1 MTPPNPL
8 STESP
13 HLDRVP
19 ASEIQDRITRFQQ
32 WLGDKLLDGAFLLQN
47 VDCYYFSA
55 TLQRGVLFIPAQGVP
70 LFMVGKSV
78 DRARQESPLNQ
89 ILPLPRHDDMVAYLT
104 DYGHR
109 TRLRRIGLE
118 LDVLP
123 AARYIWFR
131 EKFPDAE
138 FVDVSP
144 GIRKLRMVKSDY
156 EVRQLRRSAAVMDKG
171 YAEIRSLLREGM
183 TELAV
188 DAILAGIARQ
198 EGHMGLVRMRGWN
211 QEMPTT
217 HVLVGP
223 DSAVISCCETP
234 VCGPGPSPAMP
245 QGAGFSR
252 IVKNQPI
259 YIDFGVAVNGYHGD
273 QTRVLV
279 MGKLD
284 PVLERA
290 HDCALS
296 ILQHLEAVMR
306 PGMACSEIFHAAQ
319 TISAKHGLADHF
331 MGHGEGQ
338 MHFLG
343 HGIGLEIDE
352 LPVMAPR
359 FTAPIQEGMVFALEP
374 KFTFP
379 GLGTVGIEDDY
390 RVTATGVERLTL
402 TEQNV
407 LEIWPIS
414 KNC

>member
-1 MTPPNPL
+1 MTRPDFL
-8 STESP
+8 SQRGDNV
-13 HLDRVP
+13 DRVP
-19 ASEIQDRITRFQQ
+19 ASDIERRIAAFQR
-32 WLGDKLLDGAFLLQN
+32 WLGDTALDGAFLLQN

-55 TLQRGVLFIPAQGVP
+55 TLQRGVLFIPVQGAP
-70 LFMVGKSV
+70 LFMVGKSL
-78 DRARQESPLNQ
+78 DRAKAESPLKT
-89 ILPLPRHDDMVAYLT
+89 LVPLLRHDDLLSHLA
-104 DYGHR
+104 DYGH
-109 TRLRRIGLE
+109 TRLSRIGLE

-123 AARYIWFR
+123 AARYLWFK
-131 EKFPDAE
+131 EKFPDADI
-138 FVDVSP
+138 VDVSP
-144 GIRKLRMVKSDY
+144 GIRQLRMVKSDY
-156 EVRQLRRSAAVMDKG
+156 EIRQLRRSAAVMDKG

-188 DAILAGIARQ
+188 DAMLAGIARQ
-198 EGHMGLVRMRGWN
+198 EGHMGLIRMRGWN
-211 QEMPTT
+211 QEMPTS
-217 HVLVGP
+217 HVLAGP
-223 DSAVISCCETP
+223 DSAIVSCCETP

-245 QGAGFSR
+245 QGAGFSP
-252 IVKNQPI
+252 IIKNQPI

-306 PGMACSEIFHAAQ
+306 PGMACSAIFDAAQ
-319 TISAKHGLADHF
+319 AIAARNGLGDHF
-331 MGHGEGQ
+331 MGHGDGQ
-338 MHFLG
+338 VHFLG

-359 FTAPIQEGMVFALEP
+359 FAVPLQEGMVFALEP

-407 LEIWPIS
+407 LEVEIR
-414 KNC
+414 